1 MFTPKSVSSVLLD
14 GGQSPVENEVC
25 VRTPETIHDQVLSP
39 TAEAIGQ
46 VADEHSVSPLLR
58 GSDEPTLTNTTEHP
72 TSTPGAS
79 LIAETSTN
87 ADVTPPS
94 PVTLPWAN
102 ATQKTLK
109 HLLDDVRTLDLNS
122 SPTNAQSNQE
132 SAVSNNICAPQ
143 PTPPQARYLSDVT
156 VPDGQVFPPGAEFVK
171 SWKMVNEGECDWP
184 ETTQLVFIAGE
195 SLGVTQGVKVG
206 PVKAGTSID
215 LWTGELKAP
224 ELPGRYVSYWRLKN
238 EGQLFGSSIWIDI
251 TVAENLHDSDESLAS
266 SSVIM
271 PSAAPSPNLSGTGR
285 GPPSTIKSLPETEDT
300 MSDDGSVSLMSLPA
314 SDDEDDVRTGA
325 IAGETEY
332 VLLFDDASTSDG
344 M

>member
-1 MFTPKSVSSVLLD
+1 M
-14 GGQSPVENEVC
+14 
-25 VRTPETIHDQVLSP
+25 
-39 TAEAIGQ
+39 
-46 VADEHSVSPLLR
+46 
-58 GSDEPTLTNTTEHP
+58 TL
-72 TSTPGAS
+72 
-79 LIAETSTN
+79 
-87 ADVTPPS
+87 PS

-122 SPTNAQSNQE
+122 SPTHPQSNQKSAVSNEAGAPQSNQE
-132 SAVSNNICAPQ
+132 SVASNENCAPQ
-143 PTPPQARYLSDVT
+143 PMPPQARYLSDVT

-171 SWKMVNEGECDWP
+171 SWKMMNEGECDWP

-206 PVKAGTSID
+206 AVKAGTSID

-224 ELPGRYVSYWRLKN
+224 EFPGRYVSYWRLKN

-251 TVAENLHDSDESLAS
+251 TVAENMQDSDESLAS

-285 GPPSTIKSLPETEDT
+285 GPPSTIKSLPETDDT
-300 MSDDGSVSLMSLPA
+300 LSDDGSVSLMSLPA

-332 VLLFDDASTSDG
+332 VLLFDDSSTSDG